1 LVQGP
6 LADLIGLNVVG
17 MRRRGLSKD
26 EIHRLR
32 KAYDSMFFGA
42 DTFRERLDKVESE
55 IGNDPLVAEVIAF
68 IRSGSRPLTMAIRRA
83 QAQEG
88 P

>member
-1 LVQGP
+1 
-6 LADLIGLNVVG
+6 

-26 EIHRLR
+26 AIHRLR

-42 DTFRERLDKVESE
+42 GTFRDRLDKVEAES
-55 IGNDPLVAEVIAF
+55 GDNPLVAEVIAF

-83 QAQEG
+83 QAQES